1 LSVDALQVAIKAVI
15 KASEIIIDTFGN
27 PKGIEYKSRVD
38 VVTATDKKCEKEIV
52 SILRSET
59 PDFGI
64 IAEEGT
70 NFPGEK
76 VWIVDPLDGTTNFS
90 HSYPFCGPSIGLC
103 LGDEVLVGVLADPFR
118 DELYFATK
126 GNGAYLNNLQNTG
139 TPQKLSVTSV
149 DTLHKALFSSGF
161 PHNKES
167 QMFKNML
174 ERFIRLEYE
183 SHSIRKTGSAALSL
197 AYVAAGRIESY
208 VASGQHSW
216 DMAGGI
222 LIVEEAGGK
231 ITDFEG
237 QPYTMRT
244 REWLVSNGAL
254 HDTLVDLL
262 KIERV

>member
-1 LSVDALQVAIKAVI
+1 MPVDALQVAIKAAI
-15 KASEIIIDTFGN
+15 RASEIILETFGN
-27 PKGIEYKSRVD
+27 PEGIEYKSRVD
-38 VVTATDKKCEKEIV
+38 VVTDTDKRCEEEIV
-52 SILRSET
+52 RILRSET

-118 DELYFATK
+118 DELYFAAK
-126 GNGAYLNNLQNTG
+126 GNGAYMNDLHNTG

-149 DTLHKALFSSGF
+149 DTLNKALFSSGL
-161 PHNKES
+161 PHDKGS

-174 ERFIRLEYE
+174 KRFIRLEYE

-231 ITDFEG
+231 VTDIEG
-237 QPYTMRT
+237 HPYTMGT
-244 REWLVSNGAL
+244 REWLISNGAL
-254 HDTLVDLL
+254 HDTLVEFL
-262 KIERV
+262 KID

>member
-1 LSVDALQVAIKAVI
+1 MSVDALQVAIKAAI
-15 KASEIIIDTFGN
+15 RASEIILETFGN
-27 PKGIEYKSRVD
+27 PEGIEYKSRVD
-38 VVTATDKKCEKEIV
+38 VVTDTDKRCEEEIV
-52 SILRSET
+52 RILRSET

-118 DELYFATK
+118 DELYFAAK
-126 GNGAYLNNLQNTG
+126 GNGAYMNDLHNTG

-161 PHNKES
+161 PHDKES

-208 VASGQHSW
+208 VASGLHSW

-231 ITDFEG
+231 VTDFEG
-237 QPYTMRT
+237 NPYTMGT
-244 REWLVSNGAL
+244 RELIVSNGAL
-254 HDTLVDLL
+254 HDTLVEFL
-262 KIERV
+262 KID

>member
-1 LSVDALQVAIKAVI
+1 MSVDALQVAIKAVI
-15 KASEIIIDTFGN
+15 RASEIILETFGN
-27 PKGIEYKSRVD
+27 PEGIEYKSRVD
-38 VVTATDKKCEKEIV
+38 VVTDTDKRCEEEIV
-52 SILRSET
+52 KILRSET

-103 LGDEVLVGVLADPFR
+103 LEDEVLVGVLADPFR
-118 DELYFATK
+118 DELYFAAK
-126 GNGAYLNNLQNTG
+126 GNGAYMNDLHNTG

-161 PHNKES
+161 PHDKES
-167 QMFKNML
+167 QMFKKML

-197 AYVAAGRIESY
+197 AYVAAGRIDGY
-208 VASGQHSW
+208 VASGLHSW

-231 ITDFEG
+231 VTDFEG
-237 QPYTMRT
+237 HPYMMSN
-244 REWLVSNGAL
+244 REWLISNGTL
-254 HDTLVDLL
+254 HDTLVKLL
-262 KIERV
+262 KID

>member
-1 LSVDALQVAIKAVI
+1 MSVDALQVAIKAAI
-15 KASEIIIDTFGN
+15 RASEIILETFGN
-27 PKGIEYKSRVD
+27 PEGIEYKSRVD
-38 VVTATDKKCEKEIV
+38 VVTDTDKRCEEEIV
-52 SILRSET
+52 RILRSET

-118 DELYFATK
+118 DELYFAAK
-126 GNGAYLNNLQNTG
+126 GNGAYMNDLHNTG
-139 TPQKLSVTSV
+139 TPQKLSVTSI
-149 DTLHKALFSSGF
+149 DTLHKAIFSSGF

-237 QPYTMRT
+237 HPYTMGT
-244 REWLVSNGAL
+244 REWLISNGTL
-254 HDTLVDLL
+254 HDTLVELL
-262 KIERV
+262 KID

>member
-1 LSVDALQVAIKAVI
+1 MPVDALQVAIKAAI
-15 KASEIIIDTFGN
+15 RASEIILETFGN
-27 PKGIEYKSRVD
+27 PEGIEYKSRVD
-38 VVTATDKKCEKEIV
+38 VVTDTDKRCEEEIV
-52 SILRSET
+52 RILRSET

-118 DELYFATK
+118 DELYFAAK
-126 GNGAYLNNLQNTG
+126 GNGTYMNNLHNTG

-161 PHNKES
+161 PHDKES

-216 DMAGGI
+216 I
-222 LIVEEAGGK
+222 WLEA
-231 ITDFEG
+231 F
-237 QPYTMRT
+237 
-244 REWLVSNGAL
+244 
-254 HDTLVDLL
+254 LL
-262 KIERV
+262 SRKQVGR

>member
-1 LSVDALQVAIKAVI
+1 MSVDTLQVAIKAAI
-15 KASEIIIDTFGN
+15 RASEIILETFGN
-27 PKGIEYKSRVD
+27 PEGIEYKSRVD
-38 VVTATDKKCEKEIV
+38 VVTDTDKRCEEEIV
-52 SILRSET
+52 KILHSET

-70 NFPGEK
+70 NFSGEK

-118 DELYFATK
+118 NELYFAAK
-126 GNGAYLNNLQNTG
+126 GNGAYMNDLHNTG

-161 PHNKES
+161 PHDKES

-183 SHSIRKTGSAALSL
+183 SHSIRKMGSAALSL
-197 AYVAAGRIESY
+197 AYVATGRIEGY

-231 ITDFEG
+231 VTDFEG
-237 QPYTMRT
+237 NPYTMGT
-244 REWLVSNGAL
+244 REWLTTNGTL
-254 HDTLVDLL
+254 HDTLVEFL
-262 KIERV
+262 KID

>member
-1 LSVDALQVAIKAVI
+1 
-15 KASEIIIDTFGN
+15 
-27 PKGIEYKSRVD
+27 
-38 VVTATDKKCEKEIV
+38 
-52 SILRSET
+52 
-59 PDFGI
+59 
-64 IAEEGT
+64 
-70 NFPGEK
+70 
-76 VWIVDPLDGTTNFS
+76 VDPLDGTTNFS

-118 DELYFATK
+118 DELYFAAK
-126 GNGAYLNNLQNTG
+126 GSGAYMNDLHNTG

-161 PHNKES
+161 PHDKES
-167 QMFKNML
+167 QMFKKML

-208 VASGQHSW
+208 VASGLHSW

-231 ITDFEG
+231 VTDFEG
-237 QPYTMRT
+237 HPYTMGN
-244 REWLVSNGAL
+244 REWLISNGAL
-254 HDTLVDLL
+254 HDTLVEFL
-262 KIERV
+262 KID